1 MFSDTEPEPAGGRLG
16 YAEQEPSQP
25 LFISFEE
32 QFGHLFKSN
41 IGI

>member
-1 MFSDTEPEPAGGRLG
+1 MFSDTEQGPEPN
-16 YAEQEPSQP
+16 QP

-32 QFGHLFKSN
+32 RFGHLFKSN

>member
-1 MFSDTEPEPAGGRLG
+1 MFSDNEPEP
-16 YAEQEPSQP
+16 EPTQP

-41 IGI
+41 IGV

>member
-1 MFSDTEPEPAGGRLG
+1 MFPDTEPE
-16 YAEQEPSQP
+16 EEPTKP
-25 LFISFEE
+25 IFISFEE

>member
-1 MFSDTEPEPAGGRLG
+1 MFPNTEPE
-16 YAEQEPSQP
+16 EEPTKP
-25 LFISFEE
+25 IFISFEE

>member
-1 MFSDTEPEPAGGRLG
+1 MFSDTEPE
-16 YAEQEPSQP
+16 QEPNQP

-32 QFGHLFKSN
+32 QFKHLFKSN

>member
-1 MFSDTEPEPAGGRLG
+1 MFSDTEPE
-16 YAEQEPSQP
+16 QEPNQP

-32 QFGHLFKSN
+32 RFGHFFKSN